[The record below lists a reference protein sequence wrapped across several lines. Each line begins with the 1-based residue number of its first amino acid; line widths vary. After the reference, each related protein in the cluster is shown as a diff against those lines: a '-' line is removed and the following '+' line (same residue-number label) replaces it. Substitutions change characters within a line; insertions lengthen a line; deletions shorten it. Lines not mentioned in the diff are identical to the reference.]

1 MSGVEKSMP
10 QRMVNPKQESIFGRG
25 AGGTSLRMHH
35 QRWKDPPCY
44 QWVNPLFL
52 WSMVSIAMLNYQKGQ
67 STDVETAML
76 KKKTAMK
83 HQINTRICSGFNTRG
98 SADMSDIAMTQT

>member
-1 MSGVEKSMP
+1 MSGVEKTMP
-10 QRMVNPKQESIFGRG
+10 QRMADPKQESIFGRG

-67 STDVETAML
+67 STDVQTAML
-76 KKKTAMK
+76 EKTAMK
-83 HQINTRICSGFNTRG
+83 HQINTRICSGFNTGG

>member
-76 KKKTAMK
+76 KKNSHETSDQRKNLFWIQHK
-83 HQINTRICSGFNTRG
+83 RISRHV
-98 SADMSDIAMTQT
+98 